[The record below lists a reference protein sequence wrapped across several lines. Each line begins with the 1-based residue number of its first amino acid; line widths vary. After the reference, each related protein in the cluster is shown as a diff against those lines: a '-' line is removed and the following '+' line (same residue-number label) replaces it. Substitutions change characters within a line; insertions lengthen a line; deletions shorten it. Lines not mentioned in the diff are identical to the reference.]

1 MPEMVIYSMYRVEHI
16 IKEVTIYNYMNIKLA
31 TGLVAIASFGVVA
44 HMLNAG
50 MPQIPLMV
58 SLVASTGAVG
68 LIIVE
73 WSRV

>member
-1 MPEMVIYSMYRVEHI
+1 MNRKLVVGLTA
-16 IKEVTIYNYMNIKLA
+16 VTAY
-31 TGLVAIASFGVVA
+31 GVVA

-50 MPQIPLMV
+50 MPQAPLMV
-58 SLVASTGAVG
+58 SLVASAGVVG